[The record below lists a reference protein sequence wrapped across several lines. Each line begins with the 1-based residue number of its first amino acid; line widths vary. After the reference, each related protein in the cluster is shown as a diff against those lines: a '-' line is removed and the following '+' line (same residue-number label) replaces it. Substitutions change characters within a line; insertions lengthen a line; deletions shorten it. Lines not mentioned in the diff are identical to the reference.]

1 MKGADESTS
10 LDDFHLAFKDSSNQS
25 TKQIA
30 SEKNLKI
37 DHSGHLISHPVD
49 GTDFK
54 VERNTFATWWELHA
68 DTECSLIKSEK
79 SKSLY

>member
-10 LDDFHLAFKDSSNQS
+10 SDDFHLAFKVPQTNQP

-37 DHSGHLISHPVD
+37 DHSGHLISHP
-49 GTDFK
+49 
-54 VERNTFATWWELHA
+54 
-68 DTECSLIKSEK
+68 
-79 SKSLY
+79 